1 MNKENIIIYL
11 YATKSS
17 DEQDNTEFF
26 TENIPKLNETERK
39 DCDAHLS
46 LVEIGKALKQLKND
60 KSPGNDGFTTNFYK
74 FFWPDIKHLL
84 FESYNY
90 SFETGMLINDQKRG
104 ILNLIPKADKDLRF
118 LKNWRPVSLLNT
130 DYKILTKAL
139 ANRIQKVLPKLI
151 QADQVGYMKNRYI
164 GENIRIIED
173 IMNYTDLERLPGFI
187 ILVDF
192 EKAFD
197 SVEWPFLFRTLKS
210 FNFGPS
216 FLKWIEILYNKI
228 ESCVSNNGYFS
239 KYFELSRGIRQ
250 GCPISALLFILVVEV
265 MAIKIRHDEKVC
277 GIKFRNI
284 EYKICQLADDT
295 TIFVKDT
302 DSIIQLLSVMK
313 KFQNCSGLKINVE
326 KTEVI
331 PVGIYKFKNKALP
344 KEISR
349 IKINHGSFKTLGIWF
364 SYNSK
369 ENVELNF
376 EVKLKKNGNNIEHL
390 EKKKPLIKG

>member
-1 MNKENIIIYL
+1 
-11 YATKSS
+11 
-17 DEQDNTEFF
+17 
-26 TENIPKLNETERK
+26 
-39 DCDAHLS
+39 
-46 LVEIGKALKQLKND
+46 
-60 KSPGNDGFTTNFYK
+60 
-74 FFWPDIKHLL
+74 
-84 FESYNY
+84 
-90 SFETGMLINDQKRG
+90 
-104 ILNLIPKADKDLRF
+104 
-118 LKNWRPVSLLNT
+118 
-130 DYKILTKAL
+130 
-139 ANRIQKVLPKLI
+139 
-151 QADQVGYMKNRYI
+151 
-164 GENIRIIED
+164 
-173 IMNYTDLERLPGFI
+173 MNYTDLERLPGFI

-216 FLKWIEILYNKI
+216 FFKWIEILYNKI

-250 GCPISALLFILVVEV
+250 GCPISSLLFILVAEV
-265 MAIKIRHDEKVC
+265 MAIKIRNDEKVC

-344 KEISR
+344 KETRLGQLGANISPDR
-349 IKINHGSFKTLGIWF
+349 SSLTPQVLIGNFLKHNYPLLYELQHINLLCLYLPKEDGVSPDAEYITQIIF
-364 SYNSK
+364 SIF
-369 ENVELNF
+369 L
-376 EVKLKKNGNNIEHL
+376 
-390 EKKKPLIKG
+390 